1 MEASKY
7 LNDIKDIKNMMANS
21 SQFLSLSGF
30 SGVMAGMYALIG
42 GFYVNSLIERHP
54 RKIIILESAT
64 FKLIVLVAIV
74 VLFLS
79 ITTAFV
85 LTYNKAKK
93 ANQKIWTP
101 ITRKL
106 LFHFCIPFFTGG
118 FFAVL
123 LLKNGYY
130 GLIAPITLIFYGL
143 ACVQASK
150 YTLRDVMYL
159 GICNIILGLLAIEFF
174 GYGLYFWMLGFGV
187 LHIIYG
193 GIMYWKYDRNTPEEF
208 KTL

>member
-1 MEASKY
+1 METSKY

-30 SGVMAGMYALIG
+30 SGILAGVYALIG
-42 GFYVNSLIERHP
+42 GFYVDTLIERRP
-54 RKIIILESAT
+54 RKVILLESHTFKIIILVAA
-64 FKLIVLVAIV
+64 LVLVFSVA
-74 VLFLS
+74 
-79 ITTAFV
+79 TAYY
-85 LTYNKAKK
+85 LTHRKAKK
-93 ANQKIWTP
+93 NNQKIWTS
-101 ITRKL
+101 TSKKML
-106 LFHFCIPFFTGG
+106 LNFCIPLFTGG
-118 FFAVL
+118 IFSVL

-159 GICNIILGLLAIEFF
+159 GICNIILGLMATEFF

-187 LHIIYG
+187 MHIIYG
-193 GIMYWKYDRNTPEEF
+193 GIMYWKYDRNPTNEIRN
-208 KTL
+208 

>member
-1 MEASKY
+1 METTKY

-30 SGVMAGMYALIG
+30 SGIMAGVYALIG
-42 GFYVNSLIERHP
+42 GFYVHKLIESQPHQV
-54 RKIIILESAT
+54 IILESAT
-64 FKLIVLVAIV
+64 FKIIILVAMT
-74 VLFLS
+74 VLILS
-79 ITTAFV
+79 VATAFL
-85 LTYNKAKK
+85 LTYKKANKAK
-93 ANQKIWTP
+93 QKIWSP

-106 LFHFCIPFFTGG
+106 LFNFCIPLFTGG
-118 FFAVL
+118 LFAVL
-123 LLKNGYY
+123 LLRNGYY

-187 LHIIYG
+187 MHIIYG
-193 GIMYWKYDRNTPEEF
+193 GIMYWKYDRSPVN
-208 KTL
+208 KVRS

>member
-30 SGVMAGMYALIG
+30 SGVMAGVYALIG
-42 GFYVNSLIERHP
+42 GFYVDSLIERYP
-54 RKIIILESAT
+54 RKIIVLESAT
-64 FKLIVLVAIV
+64 FKTIIMVALV
-74 VLFLS
+74 VLILS
-79 ITTAFV
+79 VATAFL

-101 ITRKL
+101 TTKKL
-106 LFHFCIPFFTGG
+106 LFHFCIPLFTGG
-118 FFAVL
+118 LFAVL
-123 LLKNGYY
+123 LLRNGYY

-150 YTLRDVMYL
+150 YTLRDVQYL

-187 LHIIYG
+187 MHIIYG
-193 GIMYWKYDRNTPEEF
+193 GIMYWKYDRSPDLTNTS
-208 KTL
+208 K